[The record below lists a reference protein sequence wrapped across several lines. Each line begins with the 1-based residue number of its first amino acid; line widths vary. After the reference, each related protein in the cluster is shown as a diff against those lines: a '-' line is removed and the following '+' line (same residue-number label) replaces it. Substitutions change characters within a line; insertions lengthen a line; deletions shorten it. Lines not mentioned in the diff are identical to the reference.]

1 MRRKFRML
9 VAKVRIEDFKRF
21 LEELSDIALIKTIRL
36 SGRHYLVAYSAVG
49 GR

>member
-1 MRRKFRML
+1 MV
-9 VAKVRIEDFKRF
+9 VAKIRIEDFKRF

-36 SGRHYLVAYSAVG
+36 SGRHYLVVYLAVG